1 MTGVSL
7 PEMETNNHDA
17 LKDIA
22 KNLAVIAHRL
32 RFSDTSPDQYDRS
45 AGTFYEEP
53 GPEMPERLL
62 ALQAISKNTARIANT
77 LEWIAWAAG
86 GLLVVFASYYAR
98 GN

>member
-22 KNLAVIAHRL
+22 ENLAFIAHRL
-32 RFSDTSPDQYDRS
+32 RFSDTSPDHYDR
-45 AGTFYEEP
+45 YEP

-98 GN
+98 VINFL

>member
-22 KNLAVIAHRL
+22 ENLAFIAHRL
-32 RFSDTSPDQYDRS
+32 RFSDTSPDHYDR
-45 AGTFYEEP
+45 YEP

-62 ALQAISKNTARIANT
+62 ALQAISVNTARIAKA
-77 LEWIAWAAG
+77 LEWIFVTAG
-86 GLLVVFASYYAR
+86 GFLAFYVASYMTAK
-98 GN
+98 GF